1 MGQPPL
7 PGESCPLNTLVSGG
21 AGFIGSHLC
30 EALLDAGHQVICVD
44 NLLTGRSANI
54 ETLLPRSGFTF
65 VQHDIIEPLPA
76 DWPVEAV
83 FNLASPAS
91 PVGYFNN
98 RIATAR
104 VNSEGTFHLLELATR
119 HRAMFLQASTSEVYG
134 EPEVHPQTEDYWG
147 NVNPHGPRACYDE
160 GKRYAEALTMDFH
173 RVYDLD
179 VRLIRIFNTYGPRS
193 QPDDGRV
200 VPNFICNALRGEP
213 LPIYGAGSKT
223 RSYCYVADL
232 VQGILKAQFTKGTTA
247 QVFNLGNP
255 DEFTLDELAQL
266 VLRLTGSSSSVE
278 YLPDREDD
286 PSRRRP
292 DISRARSHLGWE
304 PLIPLEQGLGPTIDW
319 FRSQLGS

>member
-1 MGQPPL
+1 M
-7 PGESCPLNTLVSGG
+7 NTLIAGG
-21 AGFIGSHLC
+21 AGFIGSNLC
-30 EALLDAGHQVICVD
+30 EALLDAGHSVICVD
-44 NLLTGRSANI
+44 NLLTGRKSNI
-54 ETLLPRSGFTF
+54 GHLLPRSGFTF
-65 VQHDIIEPLPA
+65 VKHDIIEPLPA
-76 DWPVEAV
+76 DWPVDAV

-91 PVGYFNN
+91 PVGYYTH

-104 VNSEGTFHLLELATR
+104 VNAEGTFRLLELARR
-119 HRAMFLQASTSEVYG
+119 HGAKFLQASTSEVYG

-147 NVNPHGPRACYDE
+147 SVNPHGPRACYDE

-200 VPNFICNALRGEP
+200 VPNFVCKALAGER

-223 RSYCYVADL
+223 RSYCYVDDL
-232 VQGILKAQFTKGTTA
+232 VRGILKAQFTEGTTA

-255 DEFTLDELAQL
+255 NEFTLDELASL
-266 VLRLTGSSSSVE
+266 VLRLTHSKSTIE

-292 DISRARSHLGWE
+292 DISRAKSQLDWE
-304 PLIPLEQGLGPTIDW
+304 PRVPLEEGLKPTIAW
-319 FRSQLGS
+319 FRQPLPIG